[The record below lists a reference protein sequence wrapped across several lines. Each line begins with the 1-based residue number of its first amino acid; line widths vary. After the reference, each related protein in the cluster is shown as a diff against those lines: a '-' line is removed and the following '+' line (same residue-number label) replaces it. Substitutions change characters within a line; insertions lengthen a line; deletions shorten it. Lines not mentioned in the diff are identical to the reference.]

1 MEDFQTSCPLN
12 KQWLLSFFRN
22 LFYFFH
28 LFYLFPL
35 VYFCIKSIKIPFLS
49 TVCSSPAHIV
59 FAVESRHSQ
68 SEFDEQLTFIQH
80 IIKSFQISPDNVRVA
95 LITYG
100 NEVHLQFGFHDFKDS
115 SNLLKGVASIMND
128 FKESSEVQFAKLYE
142 TALITFD
149 AEGRTSTPLS
159 RALIVFTFAKNAT
172 QNDSMHNLVSSAGN
186 KGILMSVVAMRN
198 TSKEE
203 DFPSLVEDK
212 QNVFTEGTTN
222 ITNDVPWIVDLIC
235 HGKTVY
241 RQDQRCTTCIYLSLY
256 IYIYISKSMLIILRN
271 NAKRYFSSLNHLI
284 GPTARKSDISSTN
297 VSLVPST
304 LEVVTSSSSSNV
316 TSLYWHTPS
325 LFGTKTNTL
334 FPNPL
339 KEG

>member
-1 MEDFQTSCPLN
+1 M
-12 KQWLLSFFRN
+12 
-22 LFYFFH
+22 
-28 LFYLFPL
+28 
-35 VYFCIKSIKIPFLS
+35 
-49 TVCSSPAHIV
+49 
-59 FAVESRHSQ
+59 ESRHSQ

-203 DFPSLVEDK
+203 DFLSLVEDK

-235 HGKTVY
+235 QGKTVY

>member
-1 MEDFQTSCPLN
+1 MTFTIFSKSFL
-12 KQWLLSFFRN
+12 LLSFV
-22 LFYFFH
+22 LFVFIS
-28 LFYLFPL
+28 LFLH
-35 VYFCIKSIKIPFLS
+35 KSIKIPFLS

-235 HGKTVY
+235 QGKTVY
-241 RQDQRCTTCIYLSLY
+241 RQDQRCTTCIYLSL
-256 IYIYISKSMLIILRN
+256 YIYISKSMLIILRN

>member
-1 MEDFQTSCPLN
+1 MEDFQASCPLN
-12 KQWLLSFFRN
+12 KQCLLPFFRN

-80 IIKSFQISPDNVRVA
+80 IIKSFQISPDNARVA

-128 FKESSEVQFAKLYE
+128 FKESAEVQFAKLYE

-149 AEGRTSTPLS
+149 AEGRASAPLS
-159 RALIVFTFAKNAT
+159 RALIVFTYAKNAT

-203 DFPSLVEDK
+203 DFPSLVEDE
-212 QNVFTEGTTN
+212 QNVFTGGTTD

-235 HGKTVY
+235 QGKTVY
-241 RQDQRCTTCIYLSLY
+241 RQDQRCTTCIY
-256 IYIYISKSMLIILRN
+256 IYIYKSMLIILRN

-304 LEVVTSSSSSNV
+304 LEVITSSSSSNV

-325 LFGTKTNTL
+325 LLGTKTNIFFPTL
-334 FPNPL
+334 
-339 KEG
+339 

>member
-1 MEDFQTSCPLN
+1 M
-12 KQWLLSFFRN
+12 
-22 LFYFFH
+22 
-28 LFYLFPL
+28 
-35 VYFCIKSIKIPFLS
+35 
-49 TVCSSPAHIV
+49 
-59 FAVESRHSQ
+59 ESRHSQ

-100 NEVHLQFGFHDFKDS
+100 NEVYLQFGFHDFKDS

-212 QNVFTEGTTN
+212 QNVFTGGTTN

-235 HGKTVY
+235 QGKTVY
-241 RQDQRCTTCIYLSLY
+241 RQDQRCTTCIY
-256 IYIYISKSMLIILRN
+256 IYI
-271 NAKRYFSSLNHLI
+271 
-284 GPTARKSDISSTN
+284 
-297 VSLVPST
+297 
-304 LEVVTSSSSSNV
+304 
-316 TSLYWHTPS
+316 
-325 LFGTKTNTL
+325 
-334 FPNPL
+334 
-339 KEG
+339 

>member
-1 MEDFQTSCPLN
+1 M
-12 KQWLLSFFRN
+12 
-22 LFYFFH
+22 
-28 LFYLFPL
+28 
-35 VYFCIKSIKIPFLS
+35 
-49 TVCSSPAHIV
+49 
-59 FAVESRHSQ
+59 ESRHSQ
-68 SEFDEQLTFIQH
+68 NEFDEQLTFIQH
-80 IIKSFQISPDNVRVA
+80 IIKSFQISPDNARVA

-128 FKESSEVQFAKLYE
+128 FKESAEVQFAKLYE

-149 AEGRTSTPLS
+149 AEGRASTPLS
-159 RALIVFTFAKNAT
+159 RALIVFTYAKNAT

-203 DFPSLVEDK
+203 DFPSLVEDE
-212 QNVFTEGTTN
+212 QNVFTGGTTN
-222 ITNDVPWIVDLIC
+222 ITKDVPWIVDLIC
-235 HGKTVY
+235 QGKTVY
-241 RQDQRCTTCIYLSLY
+241 RQDQRCTTCIY
-256 IYIYISKSMLIILRN
+256 IYVYKSMLIILRN

-284 GPTARKSDISSTN
+284 GPTAGKSDISSTN
-297 VSLVPST
+297 VGLVPST

-325 LFGTKTNTL
+325 LFGTKTNTFF
-334 FPNPL
+334 FPTL
-339 KEG
+339 

>member
-1 MEDFQTSCPLN
+1 MEDFQASCPLN
-12 KQWLLSFFRN
+12 KQCLLPFFRN

-80 IIKSFQISPDNVRVA
+80 IIKSFQISPDNARVA

-128 FKESSEVQFAKLYE
+128 FKESAEVQFAKLYE

-149 AEGRTSTPLS
+149 AEGRASTPLS
-159 RALIVFTFAKNAT
+159 RALIVFTYAKNAT

-203 DFPSLVEDK
+203 DFPSLVEDE
-212 QNVFTEGTTN
+212 QNVFTGGTTN

-235 HGKTVY
+235 QGKTVY
-241 RQDQRCTTCIYLSLY
+241 RQDQRCTTCIY
-256 IYIYISKSMLIILRN
+256 IYIYKSMLIILRN

-325 LFGTKTNTL
+325 LLGTKTNIFFPTL
-334 FPNPL
+334 
-339 KEG
+339 

>member
-1 MEDFQTSCPLN
+1 MKDFQASCPLN
-12 KQWLLSFFRN
+12 KQCLLPFFRN

-28 LFYLFPL
+28 LLYLFPL

-80 IIKSFQISPDNVRVA
+80 IIKSFQISPDNARVA

-128 FKESSEVQFAKLYE
+128 FKESAEVQFAKLYE

-149 AEGRTSTPLS
+149 AEGRASTPLS
-159 RALIVFTFAKNAT
+159 RALIVFTYAKNAT

-203 DFPSLVEDK
+203 DFPSLVEDE
-212 QNVFTEGTTN
+212 QNVFTGGTTN

-235 HGKTVY
+235 QGKTVY
-241 RQDQRCTTCIYLSLY
+241 RQDQRCTTCIYRY
-256 IYIYISKSMLIILRN
+256 IYKSMLIILRN

-304 LEVVTSSSSSNV
+304 LEVITSSSSSNV

-325 LFGTKTNTL
+325 LFGTKTNIFFPTL
-334 FPNPL
+334 
-339 KEG
+339 

>member
-1 MEDFQTSCPLN
+1 M
-12 KQWLLSFFRN
+12 
-22 LFYFFH
+22 
-28 LFYLFPL
+28 
-35 VYFCIKSIKIPFLS
+35 
-49 TVCSSPAHIV
+49 
-59 FAVESRHSQ
+59 ESRHSQ

-80 IIKSFQISPDNVRVA
+80 IIKSFQISPDNARVA

-128 FKESSEVQFAKLYE
+128 FKESAEVQFAKLYE

-149 AEGRTSTPLS
+149 AEGRASTPLS
-159 RALIVFTFAKNAT
+159 RALIVFTYAKNAT

-203 DFPSLVEDK
+203 DFPSLVEDE
-212 QNVFTEGTTN
+212 QNVFTGGTTN

-235 HGKTVY
+235 QGKTVY
-241 RQDQRCTTCIYLSLY
+241 RQDQRCTTCIY
-256 IYIYISKSMLIILRN
+256 IYIYKSMLIILRN

-304 LEVVTSSSSSNV
+304 LEVITSSSSSNV

-325 LFGTKTNTL
+325 LFGTKTNIFFPTL
-334 FPNPL
+334 
-339 KEG
+339 

>member
-1 MEDFQTSCPLN
+1 MEDFQASCPLN
-12 KQWLLSFFRN
+12 KQCLLPFFRN

-80 IIKSFQISPDNVRVA
+80 IIKSFQISPDNARVA

-128 FKESSEVQFAKLYE
+128 FKESAEVQFAKLYE

-149 AEGRTSTPLS
+149 AEGRASTPLS
-159 RALIVFTFAKNAT
+159 RALIVFTYAKNAT

-203 DFPSLVEDK
+203 DFPSLVEDE
-212 QNVFTEGTTN
+212 QNVFTGGTTN

-235 HGKTVY
+235 QGKTVY
-241 RQDQRCTTCIYLSLY
+241 RQDQRCTTCIY
-256 IYIYISKSMLIILRN
+256 IYIYKSMLIILRN

-304 LEVVTSSSSSNV
+304 LEVITSSSSSNV

-325 LFGTKTNTL
+325 LLGTKTNIFFPTL
-334 FPNPL
+334 
-339 KEG
+339 

>member
-1 MEDFQTSCPLN
+1 M
-12 KQWLLSFFRN
+12 
-22 LFYFFH
+22 
-28 LFYLFPL
+28 
-35 VYFCIKSIKIPFLS
+35 
-49 TVCSSPAHIV
+49 
-59 FAVESRHSQ
+59 ESRHSQ

-80 IIKSFQISPDNVRVA
+80 IIKSFQISPDNARVA

-128 FKESSEVQFAKLYE
+128 FKESAEVQFAKLYE

-149 AEGRTSTPLS
+149 AEGRASTPLS
-159 RALIVFTFAKNAT
+159 RALIVFTYAKNAT

-203 DFPSLVEDK
+203 DFPSLVEDE
-212 QNVFTEGTTN
+212 QNVFTGGTTN

-235 HGKTVY
+235 QGKTVY
-241 RQDQRCTTCIYLSLY
+241 RQDQRCTTCIY
-256 IYIYISKSMLIILRN
+256 IYIYKSMLIILRN

-284 GPTARKSDISSTN
+284 GPTAGKSDISLTN
-297 VSLVPST
+297 VGLVPST

-325 LFGTKTNTL
+325 LFGMKTNTF

-339 KEG
+339 MEG

>member
-1 MEDFQTSCPLN
+1 M
-12 KQWLLSFFRN
+12 
-22 LFYFFH
+22 
-28 LFYLFPL
+28 FYLFPL

-49 TVCSSPAHIV
+49 TVCSNPAHIV

-80 IIKSFQISPDNVRVA
+80 IIKSFQISPDNARVA

-128 FKESSEVQFAKLYE
+128 FKESAEVQFAKLYE

-149 AEGRTSTPLS
+149 AEGRASTPLS
-159 RALIVFTFAKNAT
+159 RALIVFTYAKNAT

-203 DFPSLVEDK
+203 DFPSLVEDE
-212 QNVFTEGTTN
+212 QNVFTGGTTN

-235 HGKTVY
+235 QGKTVY
-241 RQDQRCTTCIYLSLY
+241 RQDQRCTTCIY
-256 IYIYISKSMLIILRN
+256 IYIYKSMLIILRN

-297 VSLVPST
+297 VGLVPST

-325 LFGTKTNTL
+325 LFGTKTNTF

>member
-1 MEDFQTSCPLN
+1 M
-12 KQWLLSFFRN
+12 
-22 LFYFFH
+22 
-28 LFYLFPL
+28 
-35 VYFCIKSIKIPFLS
+35 
-49 TVCSSPAHIV
+49 
-59 FAVESRHSQ
+59 ESRHSQ
-68 SEFDEQLTFIQH
+68 NEFDEQLTFIQH
-80 IIKSFQISPDNVRVA
+80 IIKSFQISPDNARVA

-128 FKESSEVQFAKLYE
+128 FKESAEVQFAKLYE

-149 AEGRTSTPLS
+149 AEGRASTPLS
-159 RALIVFTFAKNAT
+159 RALIVFTYAKNAT

-203 DFPSLVEDK
+203 DFPSLVEDE
-212 QNVFTEGTTN
+212 QNVFTGGTTN

-235 HGKTVY
+235 RGKTVY
-241 RQDQRCTTCIYLSLY
+241 RQDQRCTTCIY
-256 IYIYISKSMLIILRN
+256 IYIYKSMLIILRN

-284 GPTARKSDISSTN
+284 GPTAGKSDISSTN
-297 VSLVPST
+297 VGLVPST

-325 LFGTKTNTL
+325 LFGTKTNTF

>member
-1 MEDFQTSCPLN
+1 M
-12 KQWLLSFFRN
+12 
-22 LFYFFH
+22 
-28 LFYLFPL
+28 
-35 VYFCIKSIKIPFLS
+35 
-49 TVCSSPAHIV
+49 
-59 FAVESRHSQ
+59 ESRHSQ

-159 RALIVFTFAKNAT
+159 RVLIVFTFAKNAT

-235 HGKTVY
+235 QGKTVY

-297 VSLVPST
+297 VSPVPST

>member
-12 KQWLLSFFRN
+12 KQWLLPFFRN

-80 IIKSFQISPDNVRVA
+80 IIKSFQISPDNARVA

-128 FKESSEVQFAKLYE
+128 FKESAEVQFAKLYE

-235 HGKTVY
+235 QGKTVY
-241 RQDQRCTTCIYLSLY
+241 RQDQRCTTCIY
-256 IYIYISKSMLIILRN
+256 IYIYKSMLIILRN

-304 LEVVTSSSSSNV
+304 LEVITSSSSSNV

>member
-1 MEDFQTSCPLN
+1 MEDFQASCPLN
-12 KQWLLSFFRN
+12 KLWLLPFFRN

-80 IIKSFQISPDNVRVA
+80 IIKSFQISPDNARVA

-128 FKESSEVQFAKLYE
+128 FKESAEVQFAKLYE

-149 AEGRTSTPLS
+149 AEGRASTPLS
-159 RALIVFTFAKNAT
+159 RALIVFTYAKNAT

-203 DFPSLVEDK
+203 DFPSLVEDE
-212 QNVFTEGTTN
+212 QNVFTGGTTN

-235 HGKTVY
+235 QGKTVY
-241 RQDQRCTTCIYLSLY
+241 RQDQRCTTCIY
-256 IYIYISKSMLIILRN
+256 IYIYKSMLIILRN

-304 LEVVTSSSSSNV
+304 LEVITSSSSSNV

-325 LFGTKTNTL
+325 LLGTKTNIFFPTL
-334 FPNPL
+334 
-339 KEG
+339 

>member
-1 MEDFQTSCPLN
+1 M
-12 KQWLLSFFRN
+12 
-22 LFYFFH
+22 
-28 LFYLFPL
+28 
-35 VYFCIKSIKIPFLS
+35 
-49 TVCSSPAHIV
+49 
-59 FAVESRHSQ
+59 ESRHSQ

-235 HGKTVY
+235 QGKTVY

>member
-1 MEDFQTSCPLN
+1 M
-12 KQWLLSFFRN
+12 
-22 LFYFFH
+22 
-28 LFYLFPL
+28 
-35 VYFCIKSIKIPFLS
+35 
-49 TVCSSPAHIV
+49 
-59 FAVESRHSQ
+59 ESRHSQ

-203 DFPSLVEDK
+203 DFLSLVEDK

-235 HGKTVY
+235 QGKTVY

-256 IYIYISKSMLIILRN
+256 MYIYISKSMLIILRN

-297 VSLVPST
+297 VSPVPST

>member
-1 MEDFQTSCPLN
+1 MTFTI
-12 KQWLLSFFRN
+12 FRN

-80 IIKSFQISPDNVRVA
+80 IIKSFQISPDNARVA

-115 SNLLKGVASIMND
+115 SNLLKGVASIVND
-128 FKESSEVQFAKLYE
+128 FKESTEVQFAKLYE

-149 AEGRTSTPLS
+149 AEGRASTPLS
-159 RALIVFTFAKNAT
+159 RALIVFTYAKNAT

-203 DFPSLVEDK
+203 DFPSLVEDE
-212 QNVFTEGTTN
+212 QNVFTGGTTN

-235 HGKTVY
+235 QGKTVY
-241 RQDQRCTTCIYLSLY
+241 RQDQRCTTCIY
-256 IYIYISKSMLIILRN
+256 IYIYKSMLIILRN

-325 LFGTKTNTL
+325 LFGTKTNTF
-334 FPNPL
+334 FPTL
-339 KEG
+339 

>member
-1 MEDFQTSCPLN
+1 M
-12 KQWLLSFFRN
+12 
-22 LFYFFH
+22 
-28 LFYLFPL
+28 FYLFPL

-80 IIKSFQISPDNVRVA
+80 IIKSFQISPDNARVA

-128 FKESSEVQFAKLYE
+128 FKESAEVQFAKLYE

-149 AEGRTSTPLS
+149 AEGRASTSLS
-159 RALIVFTFAKNAT
+159 RALIVFTYAKNAT

-203 DFPSLVEDK
+203 DFPSLVEDE
-212 QNVFTEGTTN
+212 QNVFTGGTTN
-222 ITNDVPWIVDLIC
+222 ITNDVPWIVDLVC
-235 HGKTVY
+235 QGKTVY
-241 RQDQRCTTCIYLSLY
+241 RQDQRCTTCIY
-256 IYIYISKSMLIILRN
+256 IYIYKSMLIILRN

-316 TSLYWHTPS
+316 TSLYWLTPS
-325 LFGTKTNTL
+325 LFGTKTNTY
-334 FPNPL
+334 FPIPL

>member
-12 KQWLLSFFRN
+12 KQWLLPFFRN

-159 RALIVFTFAKNAT
+159 RVLIVFTFAKNAT

-203 DFPSLVEDK
+203 DFLSLVEDK

-235 HGKTVY
+235 QGKTVY

-256 IYIYISKSMLIILRN
+256 IYIYIYLSQC
-271 NAKRYFSSLNHLI
+271 
-284 GPTARKSDISSTN
+284 
-297 VSLVPST
+297 
-304 LEVVTSSSSSNV
+304 
-316 TSLYWHTPS
+316 
-325 LFGTKTNTL
+325 
-334 FPNPL
+334 
-339 KEG
+339 

>member
-1 MEDFQTSCPLN
+1 M
-12 KQWLLSFFRN
+12 
-22 LFYFFH
+22 
-28 LFYLFPL
+28 
-35 VYFCIKSIKIPFLS
+35 
-49 TVCSSPAHIV
+49 
-59 FAVESRHSQ
+59 ESRHSQ

>member
-1 MEDFQTSCPLN
+1 M
-12 KQWLLSFFRN
+12 
-22 LFYFFH
+22 
-28 LFYLFPL
+28 
-35 VYFCIKSIKIPFLS
+35 
-49 TVCSSPAHIV
+49 
-59 FAVESRHSQ
+59 ESRHSQ

-159 RALIVFTFAKNAT
+159 RVLIVFTFAKNAT

-203 DFPSLVEDK
+203 DFLSLVEDK

-235 HGKTVY
+235 QGKTVY

-256 IYIYISKSMLIILRN
+256 IYIYIYI
-271 NAKRYFSSLNHLI
+271 
-284 GPTARKSDISSTN
+284 
-297 VSLVPST
+297 
-304 LEVVTSSSSSNV
+304 
-316 TSLYWHTPS
+316 
-325 LFGTKTNTL
+325 
-334 FPNPL
+334 
-339 KEG
+339 

>member
-1 MEDFQTSCPLN
+1 M
-12 KQWLLSFFRN
+12 
-22 LFYFFH
+22 
-28 LFYLFPL
+28 FYLFPL

-80 IIKSFQISPDNVRVA
+80 IIKSFQISPDNARVA

-115 SNLLKGVASIMND
+115 SNLLKGVASIVND
-128 FKESSEVQFAKLYE
+128 FKESAEVQFAKLYE

-149 AEGRTSTPLS
+149 AEGRASTSLS
-159 RALIVFTFAKNAT
+159 RALIVFTYAKNAT

-203 DFPSLVEDK
+203 DFPSLVEDE
-212 QNVFTEGTTN
+212 QNVFTGGTTN
-222 ITNDVPWIVDLIC
+222 ITNDVPWIVDLVC
-235 HGKTVY
+235 QGKTVY
-241 RQDQRCTTCIYLSLY
+241 RQDQRCTTCIY
-256 IYIYISKSMLIILRN
+256 IYIYKSMLIILRN

-316 TSLYWHTPS
+316 TSLYWLTPS
-325 LFGTKTNTL
+325 LFGTKTNTY
-334 FPNPL
+334 FPIPL

>member
-1 MEDFQTSCPLN
+1 MEDFQASCPLN
-12 KQWLLSFFRN
+12 KQCLLPFFRN

-80 IIKSFQISPDNVRVA
+80 IIKSFQISPDNARVA

-128 FKESSEVQFAKLYE
+128 FKESAEVQFAKLYE

-149 AEGRTSTPLS
+149 AEGRASTPLS
-159 RALIVFTFAKNAT
+159 RALIVFTYAKNAT

-203 DFPSLVEDK
+203 DFPSLVEDE
-212 QNVFTEGTTN
+212 QNVFTGGTTN

-235 HGKTVY
+235 QGKTVY
-241 RQDQRCTTCIYLSLY
+241 RQDQRCTTCIY
-256 IYIYISKSMLIILRN
+256 IYIYKSMLIILRN

-316 TSLYWHTPS
+316 TSLYWHAPS
-325 LFGTKTNTL
+325 LFGTKTNIFFPTL
-334 FPNPL
+334 
-339 KEG
+339 

>member
-1 MEDFQTSCPLN
+1 MKDFQASCPLN
-12 KQWLLSFFRN
+12 KQCLLPFFRN

-80 IIKSFQISPDNVRVA
+80 IIKSFQISPDNARVA

-128 FKESSEVQFAKLYE
+128 FKESAEVQFAKLYE

-149 AEGRTSTPLS
+149 AEGRASTPLS
-159 RALIVFTFAKNAT
+159 RALIVFTYAKNAT

-186 KGILMSVVAMRN
+186 KGILMSIVAMRN

-203 DFPSLVEDK
+203 DFPSLVEDE
-212 QNVFTEGTTN
+212 QNVFTGGTTN

-235 HGKTVY
+235 QGKTVY
-241 RQDQRCTTCIYLSLY
+241 RQDQRCTTCIYRY
-256 IYIYISKSMLIILRN
+256 IYKSMLIILRN

-304 LEVVTSSSSSNV
+304 LEVITSSSSSNV

-325 LFGTKTNTL
+325 LLGTKTNIFFPTL
-334 FPNPL
+334 
-339 KEG
+339 

>member
-1 MEDFQTSCPLN
+1 MEDFQASCPLN
-12 KQWLLSFFRN
+12 KKCLLPFFRN

-80 IIKSFQISPDNVRVA
+80 IIKSFQISPDNARVA

-128 FKESSEVQFAKLYE
+128 FKESAEVQFAKLYE

-149 AEGRTSTPLS
+149 AEGRASTPLS
-159 RALIVFTFAKNAT
+159 RALIVFTYAKNAT

-203 DFPSLVEDK
+203 DFPSLVEDE
-212 QNVFTEGTTN
+212 QNVFTGGTTN

-235 HGKTVY
+235 QGKTVY
-241 RQDQRCTTCIYLSLY
+241 RQDQRCTTCIY
-256 IYIYISKSMLIILRN
+256 IYIYKSMLIILRN

-304 LEVVTSSSSSNV
+304 LEVITSSSSSNV

-325 LFGTKTNTL
+325 LLGTKTNIFFPTL
-334 FPNPL
+334 
-339 KEG
+339 

>member
-1 MEDFQTSCPLN
+1 MEDFQASCPLN
-12 KQWLLSFFRN
+12 KQCLLPFFRN

-80 IIKSFQISPDNVRVA
+80 IIKSFQISPDNARVA

-128 FKESSEVQFAKLYE
+128 FKESAEVQFAKLYE

-149 AEGRTSTPLS
+149 AEGRASTPLS
-159 RALIVFTFAKNAT
+159 RALIVFTYAKNAT

-186 KGILMSVVAMRN
+186 KSILMSVVAMRN

-203 DFPSLVEDK
+203 DFPSLVEDE
-212 QNVFTEGTTN
+212 QNVFTGGTTN

-235 HGKTVY
+235 QGKTVY
-241 RQDQRCTTCIYLSLY
+241 RQDQRCTTCIY
-256 IYIYISKSMLIILRN
+256 IYIYISQC
-271 NAKRYFSSLNHLI
+271 
-284 GPTARKSDISSTN
+284 
-297 VSLVPST
+297 
-304 LEVVTSSSSSNV
+304 
-316 TSLYWHTPS
+316 
-325 LFGTKTNTL
+325 
-334 FPNPL
+334 
-339 KEG
+339 

>member
-1 MEDFQTSCPLN
+1 M
-12 KQWLLSFFRN
+12 
-22 LFYFFH
+22 
-28 LFYLFPL
+28 
-35 VYFCIKSIKIPFLS
+35 
-49 TVCSSPAHIV
+49 
-59 FAVESRHSQ
+59 ESRHSQ

-235 HGKTVY
+235 QGKTVY

-297 VSLVPST
+297 VSPVPST

>member
-1 MEDFQTSCPLN
+1 MEDFQASCPLN
-12 KQWLLSFFRN
+12 KQCLLPFFRN

-80 IIKSFQISPDNVRVA
+80 IIKSFQISPDNARVA

-128 FKESSEVQFAKLYE
+128 FKESAEVQFAKLYE

-149 AEGRTSTPLS
+149 AEGRASAPLS
-159 RALIVFTFAKNAT
+159 RALIVFTYAKNAT

-203 DFPSLVEDK
+203 DFPSLVEDE
-212 QNVFTEGTTN
+212 QNVFTGGTTN

-235 HGKTVY
+235 QGKTVY
-241 RQDQRCTTCIYLSLY
+241 RQDQRCTTCIY
-256 IYIYISKSMLIILRN
+256 IYIYKSMLIILRN

-304 LEVVTSSSSSNV
+304 LEVITSSSSSNV

-325 LFGTKTNTL
+325 LLGTKTNIFFPTL
-334 FPNPL
+334 
-339 KEG
+339 

>member
-1 MEDFQTSCPLN
+1 
-12 KQWLLSFFRN
+12 
-22 LFYFFH
+22 
-28 LFYLFPL
+28 
-35 VYFCIKSIKIPFLS
+35 
-49 TVCSSPAHIV
+49 
-59 FAVESRHSQ
+59 
-68 SEFDEQLTFIQH
+68 
-80 IIKSFQISPDNVRVA
+80 
-95 LITYG
+95 
-100 NEVHLQFGFHDFKDS
+100 
-115 SNLLKGVASIMND
+115 MND
-128 FKESSEVQFAKLYE
+128 FKESAEVQFAKLYE

-149 AEGRTSTPLS
+149 AEGRASAPLS
-159 RALIVFTFAKNAT
+159 RALIVFTYAKNAT

-203 DFPSLVEDK
+203 DFPSLVEDE
-212 QNVFTEGTTN
+212 QNVFTGGTTD

-235 HGKTVY
+235 QGKTVY
-241 RQDQRCTTCIYLSLY
+241 RQDQRCTTCIY
-256 IYIYISKSMLIILRN
+256 IYIYKSMLIILRN

-316 TSLYWHTPS
+316 TSLYWLTPS
-325 LFGTKTNTL
+325 LFGTKTNTF